1 LSRIFRTL
9 YQVADLRTQAKS
21 RGVAFTR
28 TLEALRRPRE
38 EDAFLQQTI
47 PLTEKKNANALEI
60 LCQDLRSQQ
69 RLEDADVPA
78 MVPERRQTSAS
89 FSGETLQLVR
99 RLFLAAEDEA
109 PRAVVFCTVD
119 QGNARNWIT
128 ARVAELLICHTP
140 SSVCIVDADL
150 ANPSLHTYFGVE
162 NGEGL
167 AGAVLERGSV
177 QDFARSVSPSGLHL
191 ISAGALP
198 PGTDSHSLLTSSR
211 LEGRMSELR
220 ARFGYVVVNAP
231 PATGDCV
238 AACLAAL
245 TDGAVL
251 VIEPS
256 LTPRQAA
263 REAKEGIEAAG
274 GRVLG
279 VVLWRR
285 ALLPSNRI
293 AMPRGRAKPDQ
304 TS

>member
-1 LSRIFRTL
+1 VSRIFKTL
-9 YQVADLRTQAKS
+9 YQVADLRPPAKG

-28 TLEALRRPRE
+28 ILEALRRPRE
-38 EDAFLQQTI
+38 EDALFEPAI
-47 PLTEKKNANALEI
+47 PLTEEKNANALEI
-60 LCQDLRSQQ
+60 LCRDLRSQQ
-69 RLEDADVPA
+69 RLQDADVPA
-78 MVPERRQTSAS
+78 IVPEARKTSAS
-89 FSGETLQLVR
+89 FSGETFQLVR
-99 RLFLAAEDEA
+99 RLFLAAGDEA

-140 SSVCIVDADL
+140 NSVCIVDADL

-167 AGAVLERGSV
+167 AQAVLERGSV
-177 QDFARSVSPSGLHL
+177 QEFTRSVNPSGLHL

-198 PGTDSHSLLTSSR
+198 PGADSHSLLTSGR

-245 TDGAVL
+245 TDGAIL
-251 VIEPS
+251 VVEPS

-293 AMPRGRAKPDQ
+293 DMAIGRAKPDQ

>member
-1 LSRIFRTL
+1 VSRIFKAL
-9 YQVADLRTQAKS
+9 YQIADFRTQAKA

-28 TLEALRRPRE
+28 TLEALRQPRQKE
-38 EDAFLQQTI
+38 AFLEPTI
-47 PLTEKKNANALEI
+47 PLTEKKNVNALEI
-60 LCQDLRSQQ
+60 LCRDLRSQQ
-69 RLEDADVPA
+69 RLGDPDVPA
-78 MVPERRQTSAS
+78 IVPEARQTSAS
-89 FSGETLQLVR
+89 FSGETFQLVR

-109 PRAVVFCTVD
+109 PRAVVFSTVD
-119 QGNARNWIT
+119 QGNARNWIS

-167 AGAVLERGSV
+167 AQAVLERGTV
-177 QDFARSVSPSGLHL
+177 QEFARSVSPSGLHL

-198 PGTDSHSLLTSSR
+198 PGADSQSLLASGR
-211 LEGRMSELR
+211 LEARISELR

-231 PATGDCV
+231 PATGNCV
-238 AACLAAL
+238 VAYLAAL
-245 TDGAVL
+245 TDGAIL
-251 VIEPS
+251 VVEPS

-293 AMPRGRAKPDQ
+293 GISRGRAKPDQ